1 MAVLEKIRKRTV
13 FLILVIGLALFAF
26 VISGI
31 FSRNTTPSQLVI
43 GSVNGDDISYVDFST
58 QVENTM
64 RNMGGSIGQG
74 YIVNALW
81 QQAVQS
87 RIIDQQF
94 EKLGISVGKDQI
106 VSMIARIPDYGQNP
120 QFQDDKG
127 NFSEAKFA
135 QFISELKTMNPTVYK
150 QWQQEEKSY
159 IDNAKREVYLGLIRA
174 GLGVTFK
181 DGEREYH
188 KQSDQVNIK
197 YVTVPYSSI
206 SDSLVKVSDSEI
218 EDYIKSHKKQFEQ
231 KQMRN
236 LQFVLASNVA
246 SQADIQAIE
255 ASLKAL
261 NEPKVVYND
270 TTQSNDT
277 LPGFAALP
285 KSEVPDFVNENSD
298 VPFDSLYVNRDRLP
312 AEYADALYNLQ
323 VGELYGPYKD
333 GEAYKYSRMLSK
345 KPNAE
350 VRASHILIAYK
361 GSVSDNTVT
370 RSKEEAKAKAE
381 EILAQ
386 VKAGSDFAAL
396 AQANSDDKSNAPNGG
411 DLNFFTPGTMVPA
424 FNDYVF
430 KAKVGDVGLV
440 ETNFG
445 FHVVKVTD
453 QKEGVQLATIVR
465 NIAPSAAT
473 NNEVYTKITAFNEA
487 VLKNPKDFAAI
498 AAKEGYNVL
507 PANNL
512 EVLAEDIPGLG
523 NNRPIV
529 KWAFEDD
536 TKVGDVRRFDLK
548 DGYVVVQLTKKID
561 EGLAKAADVRAIVEP
576 ILIKEKKVK
585 QISEKMKGSSLEQIA
600 QATGQANNIQVGEGL
615 MQSNPNLS
623 GQGSE
628 PNVVGV
634 AFVLPENKLSKPIA
648 GNNGVYVIEVTQKA
662 IAPAINSYSA
672 YANSLR
678 TQKLNRASQDL
689 FSALESTAKIKDD
702 RAKFY

>member
-31 FSRNTTPSQLVI
+31 FSRTTTPDQLVI

-94 EKLGISVGKDQI
+94 EKLGITIGKDQI
-106 VSMIARIPDYGQNP
+106 VRMIARVPDYGQNP
-120 QFQDDKG
+120 QFQDEKG

-181 DGEREYH
+181 DGEKEYH

-218 EDYIKSHKKQFEQ
+218 EDYIKKNKKQFEQ

-236 LQFVLASNVA
+236 IQFVLASNTA
-246 SQADIQAIE
+246 SAADISAIE
-255 ASLKAL
+255 ESLKAL
-261 NEPKVVYND
+261 NAPRVVYNA

-277 LPGFAALP
+277 LPGFAALS
-285 KSEVPDFVNENSD
+285 KSEVPDFVNEKSD
-298 VPFDSLYVNRDRLP
+298 VPFDSLYVNHDRLP
-312 AEYADALYNLQ
+312 AEYADALYNLP

-333 GEAYKYSRMLSK
+333 GDTYKYSRMLSK

-361 GSVSDNTVT
+361 GSVSDDTVT

-386 VKAGSDFAAL
+386 VKAGGDFAAL

-430 KAKVGDVGLV
+430 KAKVGDIGLV

-445 FHVVKVTD
+445 FHIVKVTD

-465 NIAPSAAT
+465 KIEPSAAT

-498 AAKEGYNVL
+498 AAKEGYSVL

-512 EVLAEDIPGLG
+512 DALAEDIPGLG
-523 NNRPIV
+523 SNRPLV
-529 KWAFEDD
+529 RWAFEDD

-548 DGYVVVQLTKKID
+548 DGYIVAQLTKKIE
-561 EGLAKAADVRAIVEP
+561 EGLAKPADVRAAVEP

-600 QATGQANNIQVGEGL
+600 EATGQPNNVQVAEAL

-648 GNNGVYVIEVTQKA
+648 GNNGVYVIEVTQKS
-662 IAPAINSYSA
+662 IAPAISSYSA

-678 TQKLNRASQDL
+678 AQKLNRASQDL
-689 FSALESTAKIKDD
+689 FSALESIAKIKDY

>member
-255 ASLKAL
+255 TSLKAL
-261 NEPKVVYND
+261 NEPKVVYNA

-298 VPFDSLYVNRDRLP
+298 VPFDSLDVNRDRLP

-465 NIAPSAAT
+465 NIEPSAAT

-498 AAKEGYNVL
+498 AAKEGYSVL

-678 TQKLNRASQDL
+678 AQKLNRASQDL